1 MNVFPSL
8 LALAI
13 GGEISGLIENSG
25 PVAKTVLVIL
35 LLFSLAS
42 WAIIFS
48 KWGLLRRARV
58 QSNRFM
64 RMFRKSERLN
74 DVAAVVEQF
83 RPSPL
88 VAVFEGAYNEL
99 RKQASYP
106 LRMTALQRATQIAS
120 SEELTR
126 LESRLPWLAT
136 TGAVTPFIGL
146 FGTVWG
152 IIDAFHGLGT
162 AGLGHTARRRARRLR
177 SADHYRC
184 RTVRRNPRRHRLQHV
199 YPAHSRVRRAHG
211 RLQPGADQRS
221 GARASQ
227 HRPHSGQRGAA
238 VMAFTNPQGRTQ
250 SSLSDINVTPL
261 VDVVLV
267 LLIIFMVTAPVLQS
281 GIEVAVPHTKT
292 VKEITEERLV
302 ITIDRD
308 QNVFLNNQPI
318 NINQIGERIHQK
330 IRDPEGQSV
339 FLRADENVPFGAFA
353 TVMDA
358 VKQSGISNVSIV
370 TQPLEKNGSRR

>member
-8 LALAI
+8 LAAAI
-13 GGEISGLIENSG
+13 GGEISGLIESSG
-25 PVAKTVLVIL
+25 LVAKTVLVIL

-83 RPSPL
+83 KPSPL

-106 LRMTALQRATQIAS
+106 LRMAALQRATQIAS

-162 AGLGHTARRRARRLR
+162 AGSATLRAVAPGVSEALITTAAGLFAAIPAVIAYNMFTQHIREFGARMDDFSLELINEVERAQASTARTPASVERR
-177 SADHYRC
+177 
-184 RTVRRNPRRHRLQHV
+184 
-199 YPAHSRVRRAHG
+199 
-211 RLQPGADQRS
+211 
-221 GARASQ
+221 
-227 HRPHSGQRGAA
+227 
-238 VMAFTNPQGRTQ
+238 
-250 SSLSDINVTPL
+250 
-261 VDVVLV
+261 
-267 LLIIFMVTAPVLQS
+267 
-281 GIEVAVPHTKT
+281 
-292 VKEITEERLV
+292 
-302 ITIDRD
+302 
-308 QNVFLNNQPI
+308 
-318 NINQIGERIHQK
+318 
-330 IRDPEGQSV
+330 
-339 FLRADENVPFGAFA
+339 
-353 TVMDA
+353 
-358 VKQSGISNVSIV
+358 
-370 TQPLEKNGSRR
+370 

>member
-1 MNVFPSL
+1 MNVFDSL

-13 GGEISGLIENSG
+13 GGEISGLIETSG
-25 PVAKTVLVIL
+25 LVAKTVLVIL

-99 RKQASYP
+99 RKQAAYP
-106 LRMTALQRATQIAS
+106 LRMAALQRATQIAS

-162 AGLGHTARRRARRLR
+162 AGSATLRAVAPGISEALITTAAGLFAAIPAVIAYNMFTQHIREFGARMDDFSLELINEVERAQASTARTPASVERR
-177 SADHYRC
+177 
-184 RTVRRNPRRHRLQHV
+184 
-199 YPAHSRVRRAHG
+199 
-211 RLQPGADQRS
+211 
-221 GARASQ
+221 
-227 HRPHSGQRGAA
+227 
-238 VMAFTNPQGRTQ
+238 
-250 SSLSDINVTPL
+250 
-261 VDVVLV
+261 
-267 LLIIFMVTAPVLQS
+267 
-281 GIEVAVPHTKT
+281 
-292 VKEITEERLV
+292 
-302 ITIDRD
+302 
-308 QNVFLNNQPI
+308 
-318 NINQIGERIHQK
+318 
-330 IRDPEGQSV
+330 
-339 FLRADENVPFGAFA
+339 
-353 TVMDA
+353 
-358 VKQSGISNVSIV
+358 
-370 TQPLEKNGSRR
+370 